1 MSICDKKDI
10 YNFLIFNIIK
20 ARRESAELIQKCYR
34 SKDKFYNINRI

>member
-1 MSICDKKDI
+1 MSICNKKDI
-10 YNFLIFNIIK
+10 YNIFIFNIIK